1 MSQPVTVSETKSLQ
15 DLKPSDPEAK
25 AGVDQ
30 EEESVESFPERR
42 KDSSASSSLAP
53 DATTDYPPGQTEL

>member
-1 MSQPVTVSETKSLQ
+1 MEQHVTGSETKSLQ

-30 EEESVESFPERR
+30 EGSGESVPERR
-42 KDSSASSSLAP
+42 KDSSASGSLAP
-53 DATTDYPPGQTEL
+53 DTATDHPGQTEL